1 MPIEVEQK
9 FPVADLEAMVA
20 RLTTL
25 GATLG
30 PLRVEEDRYYRHPAR
45 DFARTDE
52 ALRLRR
58 IGAARWITYKGPK
71 LDATTKTR
79 REIELPLPAE
89 SAGRETWEDLLE
101 ALGFTPV
108 AVVRK
113 TRRKASLFL
122 SGRLIEVSL
131 DEVDQVGTFV
141 ELEAVTDAGQIESAK
156 GSLAALAQQLGL
168 GGGERRS
175 YLEMLLERSGP

>member
-9 FPVADLEAMVA
+9 FPVADLGAVAA
-20 RLTTL
+20 RLAAL
-25 GATLG
+25 GAELG
-30 PLRVEEDRYYRHPAR
+30 QPRVEEDRYYRHPAR
-45 DFARTDE
+45 DFAETDE
-52 ALRLRR
+52 ALRVRR
-58 IGAARWITYKGPK
+58 VGPARWITYKGPK

-89 SAGRETWEDLLE
+89 SAGSETWEDLLE

-113 TRRKASLFL
+113 KRRKARLSL
-122 SGRLIEVSL
+122 GDCPIEVSL
-131 DEVDQVGTFV
+131 DEVEQVGTFV
-141 ELEAVTDAGQIESAK
+141 ELEVMTDAGQVESAK
-156 GSLAALAQQLGL
+156 ALLVALATQLGL

-175 YLEMLLERSGP
+175 YLELLLA